1 MTLYVNIIISS
12 LPIHKNLPGFFF
24 FFILYRVVLGLHLFL
39 GPKRYTRY
47 TTVTAEIIYLM
58 YLLGLNIHL
67 FLNSSLIVTLKSCII
82 FLKMLLNN

>member
-1 MTLYVNIIISS
+1 M
-12 LPIHKNLPGFFF
+12 HKNLPGLF

-39 GPKRYTRY
+39 GPKRY

-67 FLNSSLIVTLKSCII
+67 FLNGRLIVTLKSCI
-82 FLKMLLNN
+82 